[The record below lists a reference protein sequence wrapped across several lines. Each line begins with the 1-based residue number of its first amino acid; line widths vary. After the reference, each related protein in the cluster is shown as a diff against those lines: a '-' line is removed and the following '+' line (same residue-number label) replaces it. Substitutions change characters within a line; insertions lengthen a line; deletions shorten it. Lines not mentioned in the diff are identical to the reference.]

1 MQAPWRYPSSP
12 HLERINESIT
22 LDGVEISDT
31 ELEAVMEKIHD
42 TCEKHL
48 LTQFEALT
56 VAAICYYKEQNTD
69 VVIMEVGMGGALD
82 ATNVFSENIMS
93 VILGISLDHTSY
105 LGSTIRDIALE
116 KSGIMKKGCPVFSAA
131 HTTDAIEVIEDRA
144 RELECRIY
152 TPIEGANILSCAPNC
167 TVFEYNGEKY
177 TLSSGAGYQV
187 KNAVKVLS
195 SLEALKDSGINI
207 SKKAIS
213 CASALIKRPARFEV
227 FSEDPY
233 VIFDGG
239 HNPECAEAL
248 AEDIKRTFPDKKPDI
263 IMGVMADKDVFGIC
277 SILCPIIG
285 KVYTVKPQN
294 PRAMEDTALAEV
306 LRSLGVEA
314 LPCKNFKNALEKWQE
329 NGKNDL
335 LCVGSLYSYKEFKE
349 EFLSFKG

>member
-1 MQAPWRYPSSP
+1 
-12 HLERINESIT
+12 
-22 LDGVEISDT
+22 
-31 ELEAVMEKIHD
+31 
-42 TCEKHL
+42 
-48 LTQFEALT
+48 
-56 VAAICYYKEQNTD
+56 
-69 VVIMEVGMGGALD
+69 
-82 ATNVFSENIMS
+82 
-93 VILGISLDHTSY
+93 
-105 LGSTIRDIALE
+105 
-116 KSGIMKKGCPVFSAA
+116 MKKGCPVFSAA
-131 HTTDAIEVIEDRA
+131 HTTNAIEVIEDRA

-152 TPIEGANILSCAPNC
+152 TPSEGADILSCAPNC

-195 SLEALKDSGINI
+195 SLEALKDRGINI
-207 SKKAIS
+207 SKEAIS
-213 CASALIKRPARFEV
+213 CAFALFKRPARFEV

-314 LPCKNFKNALEKWQE
+314 LPCKNFKNALKKWQE